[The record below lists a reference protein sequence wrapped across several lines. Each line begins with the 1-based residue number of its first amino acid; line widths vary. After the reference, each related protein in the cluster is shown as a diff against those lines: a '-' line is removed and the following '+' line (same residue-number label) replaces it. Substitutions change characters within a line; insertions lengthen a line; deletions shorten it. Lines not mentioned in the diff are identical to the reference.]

1 MFSGNL
7 RLDISNMRFSILAF
21 AASLAT
27 LAAASPLT
35 NRAPTINTTTPFYL
49 LTTTSATYRQNSSLL
64 PNVSLTTLFDPY
76 YQPNYLLRLIA
87 PGYGSVPQFT
97 LSNGV
102 LHTPGKGPHGIGDY
116 IFNSSDVHTG
126 SELEFRTQYEGTGDL
141 SLEKGYLL
149 AVNGSTHGWTICVE
163 ELGQEVIEWKGTDKG
178 CTRTYIQAALTV
190 PY

>member
-1 MFSGNL
+1 
-7 RLDISNMRFSILAF
+7 MRFSILAF
-21 AASLAT
+21 AASMAT
-27 LAAASPLT
+27 LTIASPLKDH
-35 NRAPTINTTTPFYL
+35 APTINTTTPFYL
-49 LTTTSATYRQNSSLL
+49 VTTTSKSYAKNSSSL
-64 PNVSLTTLFDPY
+64 PNVSLTSLFDPY

-102 LHTPGKGPHGIGDY
+102 LHTPSTGPHGIGEY

-126 SELEFRTQYEGTGDL
+126 SELQFRAQYEGSGDL

-149 AVNGSTHGWTICVE
+149 AVNGSTKGWTICVE

-178 CTRTYIQAALTV
+178 CTKTYIQAALTV

>member
-1 MFSGNL
+1 MHFSTT
-7 RLDISNMRFSILAF
+7 IF
-21 AASLAT
+21 AALTTLAT
-27 LAAASPLT
+27 ASPII
-35 NRAPTINTTTPFYL
+35 NRAPTINTTQPFYL
-49 LTTTSATYRQNSSLL
+49 LTTTDPTYTSNSSLL

-102 LHTPGKGPHGIGDY
+102 LHTPGQGPHGIGNY

-126 SELEFRTQYEGTGDL
+126 SELEFRAQFEGKGDL
-141 SLEKGYLL
+141 SLERGYLL
-149 AVNGSTHGWTICVE
+149 GVNGSSDGWTICVE
-163 ELGQEVIEWKGTDKG
+163 ELGQRVIEWKGTDEG
-178 CTRTYIQAALTV
+178 CTQTYIQAALTV

>member
-1 MFSGNL
+1 
-7 RLDISNMRFSILAF
+7 MRFSILAF
-21 AASLAT
+21 VASLAT
-27 LAAASPLT
+27 LATASPLE

-49 LTTTSATYRQNSSLL
+49 LTTNSPTYTKNSSLL
-64 PNVSLTTLFDPY
+64 PTVSLTTLFDPY

-116 IFNSSDVHTG
+116 IFNSSEVHTG

-163 ELGQEVIEWKGTDKG
+163 ELGQRVVSLPCCRECFED
-178 CTRTYIQAALTV
+178 AD
-190 PY
+190 